1 MNVSTR
7 GNRFRGPAAALS
19 AVVLLAACGTGSA
32 SPSASGATGPIGV
45 SLITKTSTNPFF
57 IAMANGAKESAD
69 KLGMTLTTAAGTA
82 LVFVDRPPNHL
93 DADAV
98 VAANRS
104 GAAEGVRHLMS
115 VGHRR
120 ICFLGDL
127 VTIPLAGFIFASQ
140 PVLVGDT
147 PQTASD
153 EAIEI
158 TRDLVKDSGDLF
170 ALRVKGD
177 SMIDAMVN
185 DGDIVVMKKV
195 DRARNGEMVAV
206 WLNDRSETTLKHF
219 YLENGRVRLQPA
231 NPTMQPIMIDDPSTV
246 QVQGKVVL
254 VVRQLN

>member
-1 MNVSTR
+1 MAKGKLSERQRGMIDFIRRFTQDKGYPPTIRQIGEAVGISSTSVVNYNLNKLEKDGHLTRDLKVSR
-7 GNRFRGPAAALS
+7 
-19 AVVLLAACGTGSA
+19 
-32 SPSASGATGPIGV
+32 
-45 SLITKTSTNPFF
+45 
-57 IAMANGAKESAD
+57 
-69 KLGMTLTTAAGTA
+69 
-82 LVFVDRPPNHL
+82 
-93 DADAV
+93 
-98 VAANRS
+98 
-104 GAAEGVRHLMS
+104 GVRLVEAPGS
-115 VGHRR
+115 KPAR
-120 ICFLGDL
+120 LGDL
-127 VTIPLAGFIFASQ
+127 VTVPLAGFIFASQ

-254 VVRQLN
+254 VLRQLN

>member
-1 MNVSTR
+1 MAKGKLSERQRGMIDFIRRFTQAKGYPPTIRQIGEAVGISSTSVVNYNLNKLEKDGHLTRDLKVSR
-7 GNRFRGPAAALS
+7 
-19 AVVLLAACGTGSA
+19 
-32 SPSASGATGPIGV
+32 
-45 SLITKTSTNPFF
+45 
-57 IAMANGAKESAD
+57 
-69 KLGMTLTTAAGTA
+69 
-82 LVFVDRPPNHL
+82 
-93 DADAV
+93 
-98 VAANRS
+98 
-104 GAAEGVRHLMS
+104 GVRLVEAPGS
-115 VGHRR
+115 KPAR
-120 ICFLGDL
+120 LGDL

-206 WLNDRSETTLKHF
+206 WLNDRNETTLKHF
-219 YLENGRVRLQPA
+219 YLENGHVRLQPA
-231 NPTMQPIMIDDPSTV
+231 NPTMQPIVIDDPSTV
-246 QVQGKVVL
+246 EVQGKVVL